1 MRIRAAGLGHR
12 LDVLHGSDLL
22 ATIEVTDLSRLVK
35 RAGTVVAAPPLELR
49 NEHRRILVWLFGR
62 ALGEIQKDEL
72 HRALTLG
79 DTTGRR

>member
-1 MRIRAAGLGHR
+1 
-12 LDVLHGSDLL
+12 
-22 ATIEVTDLSRLVK
+22 VK